1 MRQSADIA
9 SQAMT
14 EGDAEPTPAA
24 SGAVIFVCTA
34 CRLVVEDGDGADNR
48 PGLAFAAALREKLAG
63 ETAVEVR
70 TVECLAVCKRPCTVA
85 LIGEG
90 KWTYLVGDL
99 STAAHMDDVAA
110 MARAYA
116 ASENGIVAWRERPQ
130 CFRSGV
136 VARVPPIAMPSME
149 TNG

>member
-1 MRQSADIA
+1 M
-9 SQAMT
+9 
-14 EGDAEPTPAA
+14 AENNATAGTA
-24 SGAVIFVCTA
+24 GGAVVFVCTA
-34 CRLVVEDGDGADNR
+34 CRLVVEDGDGAENR
-48 PGLAFAAALREKLAG
+48 PGIAFADALREKLAG
-63 ETAVEVR
+63 DAAVDVR

-85 LIGEG
+85 LIADG

-99 STAAHMDDVAA
+99 DTATHMDDVAA

-136 VARVPPIAMPSME
+136 VARVPPVTMPSME
-149 TNG
+149 PSS

>member
-1 MRQSADIA
+1 MPDDITKPGKA
-9 SQAMT
+9 GGT
-14 EGDAEPTPAA
+14 
-24 SGAVIFVCTA
+24 VVFVCTA
-34 CRLVVEDGDGADNR
+34 CRLVVEDGAGAENR
-48 PGLAFAAALREKLAG
+48 PGIAFAEALREKLSGDA
-63 ETAVEVR
+63 AIDVR

-85 LIGEG
+85 LIAEG

-99 STAAHMDDVAA
+99 DSAAHMDDVAA

-136 VARVPPIAMPSME
+136 IARVPPTSMPSME
-149 TNG
+149 PI

>member
-1 MRQSADIA
+1 M
-9 SQAMT
+9 
-14 EGDAEPTPAA
+14 AENNATAGAA
-24 SGAVIFVCTA
+24 GGAVVFVCTA
-34 CRLVVEDGDGADNR
+34 CRLVVEDGDGAENR
-48 PGLAFAAALREKLAG
+48 PGIAFADALREKLAG
-63 ETAVEVR
+63 DAAVDVR

-85 LIGEG
+85 LIADG

-99 STAAHMDDVAA
+99 DTATHMDDVAA

-136 VARVPPIAMPSME
+136 VARVPPVTMPSME
-149 TNG
+149 PSS

>member
-1 MRQSADIA
+1 M
-9 SQAMT
+9 
-14 EGDAEPTPAA
+14 
-24 SGAVIFVCTA
+24 SGRTVVFVCTT
-34 CRLVVEDGDGADNR
+34 CRIVVENGDDAANR
-48 PGLAFAAALREKLAG
+48 PGLAFAAALRDKLAC

-70 TVECLAVCKRPCTVA
+70 EVECLAVCKRPCTIALVA
-85 LIGEG
+85 EG

-99 STAAHMDDVAA
+99 NTSVHLDDVAA

-136 VARVPPIAMPSME
+136 IARVPPTTMPSME
-149 TNG
+149 PPR